1 MGTPMCTPRLVPSTL
16 VLGSGGILL
25 ATIQDFPGMGL
36 DIDQAILIIIP
47 IPAITPA
54 DPLLV
59 PAGQA
64 PAPHHPRMRRHE
76 CSKEGVR
83 QSERAHRR
91 LFIDTFLGPVLA
103 SALHAG

>member
-1 MGTPMCTPRLVPSTL
+1 MPMCTPRLVPSTL
-16 VLGSGGILL
+16 VPGSGGILL
-25 ATIQDFPGMGL
+25 ATILDSPGMGL
-36 DIDQAILIIIP
+36 DIDQAILTIIP

-83 QSERAHRR
+83 RSERAYRR
-91 LFIDTFLGPVLA
+91 LFIDTFSKPVLA
-103 SALHAG
+103 SPLHAG